1 MNKKKLEKFK
11 KKLLDMRLDLAA
23 ELHRMTNGEINKDR
37 DGAKDPVDQADS
49 SYAADTSLARTEKIN
64 RRIREIDEA
73 IYRMKDGRYG
83 TCELCEEDIPEG
95 RLEVR
100 PNAMYCAQCKEDL
113 EKRGEIK

>member
-11 KKLLDMRLDLAA
+11 KKLLGMRQDLAA
-23 ELHRMTNGEINKDR
+23 ELHRMTNGEMKKDR
-37 DGAKDPVDQADS
+37 DGAKDSVDQADS
-49 SYAADTSLARTEKIN
+49 SYAVDTSLARTEKIN
-64 RRIREIDEA
+64 RRIREIDDA
-73 IYRMKDGRYG
+73 LYRMKDGSYG
-83 TCELCEEDIPEG
+83 VCKVCEEDIPEG